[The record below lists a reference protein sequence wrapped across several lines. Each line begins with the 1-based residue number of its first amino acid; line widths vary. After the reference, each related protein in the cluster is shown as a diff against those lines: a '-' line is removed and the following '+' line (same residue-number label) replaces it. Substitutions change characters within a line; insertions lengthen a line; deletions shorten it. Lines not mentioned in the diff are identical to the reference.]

1 MSSKLHLNPLI
12 QFTAT
17 HYELTI
23 LDTMLTISL
32 LRVLLDCLTIFSG
45 GVAGLVTCWF
55 KLGGVPVPMFVESAF
70 KAVHGGCIYYSVRK
84 IVPSVD
90 NAVTKGICTNVES

>member
-1 MSSKLHLNPLI
+1 M
-12 QFTAT
+12 T
-17 HYELTI
+17 HVLAYKGCFLT
-23 LDTMLTISL
+23 
-32 LRVLLDCLTIFSG
+32 VLTIFSG

-90 NAVTKGICTNVES
+90 NAVTKSICTNVEPRSFFVQFEGVTSGSSILSPCK